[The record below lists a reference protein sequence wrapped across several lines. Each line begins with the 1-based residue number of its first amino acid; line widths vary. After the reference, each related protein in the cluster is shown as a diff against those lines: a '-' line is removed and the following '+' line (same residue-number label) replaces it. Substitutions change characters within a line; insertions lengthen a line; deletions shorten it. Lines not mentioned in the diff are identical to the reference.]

1 MFFLHTPNVVRNA
14 GISPAGQSVYNPR
27 LTNSFEKFIIFMK
40 GYSTR
45 NYVYRCKKCG
55 FEAEYDDHAETLDRR
70 RR

>member
-1 MFFLHTPNVVRNA
+1 MFIPKRCPKCRDIA
-14 GISPAGQSVYNPR
+14 GWQSVYNPR